1 MKNIITWGVFYACLI
16 SSIMVY
22 GQNEPAAG
30 APYSPYPNN
39 VYVTKVTHFGNVCWK
54 IAAANGTW
62 YFENGETAGK
72 TGFSSAFDQVG
83 NDWIGND
90 ADKGYNNSPKG
101 TGKHEYRGFPNLGNG
116 DFDHPQRSSG
126 SKTKWVN
133 ESGQEIAFNNQL
145 EGDHLIMRSYNSKY
159 EVEYH
164 FFTSHIALKII
175 KANDKFAFLYEGPI
189 GGEQESNTID
199 KWYSKDGA
207 ANGKPCGTTSC
218 SSPFIYFVDSDPKDT
233 QILYLGAANLTSGVG
248 GDAYVA
254 ANNMVVVS
262 FGRTGSYPN
271 DTRKLTGTNPISII
285 GFLNKA
291 DGHSQISTFIED
303 RLDNPFTKLAGTAG
317 TPTVTL
323 TSPTGNENL
332 TAPAELILTAS
343 ASDEDGTISKVDFYN
358 GDELLG
364 SDASEPFSFNW
375 SSIAQG
381 TYLIRALATDNEG
394 KTDEDQVSITVNIP
408 QTPYNG
414 VLHLIPGLIEAEEY
428 DLGGSDVAYYDSS
441 PSSETGSTFRSGD
454 DVDIEDCS
462 DIGGGYNIGW
472 ATAGEWLEYSV
483 NVVSDGAY
491 DINLRV
497 ACNGTGR
504 TINLQIGDVTINNI
518 AIPNT
523 TGWQTWQTVVVEDV
537 QLTAGEKIVK
547 LTVGA
552 TSYVNI
558 NHLEFKSL
566 VTGIEKNST
575 LNLEVFPNPSSEGF
589 NIHSPHNSSYT
600 IYDVT
605 GNLIERGSLNGV
617 SQIGN
622 ALTQGIYFLKVE
634 TPSEIKTLKITK
646 N

>member
-1 MKNIITWGVFYACLI
+1 MKTIKTWVAFFAYLI
-16 SSIMVY
+16 SSNIVY
-22 GQNEPAAG
+22 GQNEPVAG

-39 VYVTKVTHFGNVCWK
+39 VLVTKVKHFDNMCWK
-54 IAAANGTW
+54 IAAAGGTW
-62 YFENGETAGK
+62 YFENGETSGK

-90 ADKGYNNSPKG
+90 ADKGYNTSPKG
-101 TGKHEYRGFPNLGNG
+101 TGRHEYRGFPNLGNG

-133 ESGQEIAFNNQL
+133 ENGQEIPFNNKL
-145 EGDHLIMRSYNSKY
+145 EGDHLIMRSYNSTY

-175 KANDKFAFLYEGPI
+175 KANDKFAFLFEGPI
-189 GGEQESNTID
+189 GGEQENNTID
-199 KWYSKDGA
+199 KWYTKDGS

-218 SSPFIYFVDSDPKDT
+218 SSPFIYFVDSNPKDT

-262 FGRTGSYPN
+262 YGRTGSYPN

-291 DGHSQISTFIED
+291 DGHNQITTFIED
-303 RLDNPFTKLAGTAG
+303 RLDNPFSKIASAGK
-317 TPTVTL
+317 PNISI
-323 TSPTGNENL
+323 TSPTGNEIL
-332 TAPAELILTAS
+332 TAPAKLTLSAN
-343 ASDEDGTISKVDFYN
+343 ASDDDGTISKVDFYN
-358 GDELLG
+358 GNQLLG
-364 SDASEPFSFNW
+364 TDDSEPYNFEWNDVE
-375 SSIAQG
+375 AG
-381 TYLIRALATDNEG
+381 TYLIKTVATDNEG
-394 KTDEDQVSITVNIP
+394 NTAEDTRSIKVNIP

-414 VLHLIPGLIEAEEY
+414 IKHLIPGVIKAEEY
-428 DLGGSDVAYYDSS
+428 DLGGNGVAYYDSS
-441 PSSETGSTFRSGD
+441 PGSETGNTFRSGD
-454 DVDIEDCS
+454 DVDIEDCT
-462 DIGGGYNIGW
+462 DAGGGYNIGW

-483 NVVSDGAY
+483 NITADGVY
-491 DINLRV
+491 DLNLRV

-523 TGWQTWQTVVVEDV
+523 TGWQTWQTVSIKNI

-552 TSYVNI
+552 INYINI
-558 NHLEFKSL
+558 NYLEFKSL
-566 VTGIEKNST
+566 VTGTEKNHS
-575 LNLEVFPNPSSEGF
+575 LNFEIFPNPSSEGF

-600 IYDVT
+600 IYDLT
-605 GNLIERGSLNGV
+605 GNLLEKGSLNGV
-617 SQIGN
+617 SQIGKT
-622 ALTQGIYFLKVE
+622 LTTGIYFLKVE
-634 TPSEIKTLKITK
+634 TPSEIKTIKITK